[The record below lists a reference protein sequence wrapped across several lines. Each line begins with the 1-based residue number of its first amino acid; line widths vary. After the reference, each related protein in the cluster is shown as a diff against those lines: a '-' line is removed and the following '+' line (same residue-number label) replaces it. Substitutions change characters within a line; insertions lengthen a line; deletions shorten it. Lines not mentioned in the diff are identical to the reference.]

1 MEKTMRKKSK
11 RPFWPLILLL
21 LLIMAAAAGVHH
33 VRATAAAP
41 DADSFLYLPVVSK
54 PLNCDTPVNSYDALY
69 TIGGPGTLTPE
80 TNESYNLGYRGY
92 EPTTAPLML
101 VELGPVHDAKAPQ
114 FNTMFTDERLPTF
127 SNAYHRYRW
136 INGQPVDT
144 TSRWDVTVLG
154 LATTPGEII
163 RVPNSGYDV
172 GGGND
177 ALVLY
182 ADEQRVTLKYTGEDN
197 IIYGY
202 TIYIE
207 GFCVDP
213 DLLALYQQ
221 LHGAGREQ
229 LPAVPGR
236 VAIGRAAGPEVKVA
250 ILDTGSFLDPR
261 SCNDWWQAVNG
272 GC

>member
-1 MEKTMRKKSK
+1 MHTKRL
-11 RPFWPLILLL
+11 RPFWPYLLL
-21 LLIMAAAAGVHH
+21 LLVAALVASVYHS
-33 VRATAAAP
+33 RPTSAAP
-41 DADSFLYLPVVSK
+41 NADRLVYLPIVARSI
-54 PLNCDTPVNSYDALY
+54 NCDTPVDSYDALF
-69 TIGGPGTLTPE
+69 TIGDPDTLTPE
-80 TNESYNLGYRGY
+80 THPSYNLGYRGY
-92 EPTTAPLML
+92 EPTSAPLEL
-101 VELGPVHDAKAPQ
+101 VELGPVHDVNAPQ
-114 FNTMFTDERLPTF
+114 FNTMFVDGRLPTF
-127 SNAYHRYRW
+127 RSAYHRYRW
-136 INGQPVDT
+136 VNGQPQDT
-144 TSRWDVTVLG
+144 NSLWDVTVLG

-163 RVPNSGYDV
+163 RVPDSGYDI

-197 IIYGY
+197 IVFGY
-202 TIYIE
+202 TVYIE

-221 LHGAGREQ
+221 LHAAGRHQ
-229 LPAVPGR
+229 LPAVPGS

-261 SCNDWWQAVNG
+261 SCNDWWQAHNS